1 VDGVLEDLA
10 LSACHGRDGRAAR
23 GRGTRHGPCQNPC
36 TTCAN
41 VRFTM
46 PSVRSPASPVGR
58 GKGRSPEALS
68 L

>member
-41 VRFTM
+41 VPVHDALGPQSRIA
-46 PSVRSPASPVGR
+46 SRSREGPVPR
-58 GKGRSPEALS
+58 GP
-68 L
+68 